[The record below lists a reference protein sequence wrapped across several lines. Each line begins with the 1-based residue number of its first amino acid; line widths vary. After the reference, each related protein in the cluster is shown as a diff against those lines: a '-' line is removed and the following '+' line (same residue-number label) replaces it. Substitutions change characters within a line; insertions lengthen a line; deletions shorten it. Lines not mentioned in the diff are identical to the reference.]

1 MNALAST
8 RAPGKLVLS
17 GAYSVLE
24 GAPAIVAA
32 VDRYATADGTRPAG
46 FVTDEMRAAMQP
58 PYPLIDASALRED
71 GRKLGLGSSA
81 ALLVAA
87 LSATGEFDLDRRS
100 ERYRLFERALAAHR
114 RAQGG
119 GSGIDVAASTFGG
132 TLQYQ
137 LPAPLRTLAGHGS
150 PRITPLPL
158 PSNLHVEAWQSPQA
172 ASTQHFISQV
182 YTWRAH
188 DEAGFEAL
196 FRRLR
201 VAAERAVAACQG
213 DSAEAFIDAVGQQAT
228 GLAELGARA
237 QLPIVEPSLARQH
250 VIAERS
256 GAALVPAGAG
266 GGDVHL
272 LLSAGPAS
280 DDLRRTVRAA
290 GLAPLPLSLGAPGVQ
305 LWEAPATPV
314 R

>member
-1 MNALAST
+1 HGAHSAHQSLLWRLARSCPCVDGAHRSGRASSGLRDLGTADRAERALDACLDVGSGAGYRLFFTDHVGRDAGRESASVPGRPRVLHDGRWPTRQGRHPAKRRNPGRAGAARHQWRVAHDPLSPGPGRTRHGARPRVNALAST

-46 FVTDEMRAAMQP
+46 FVADEMRAAMQP
-58 PYPLIDASALRED
+58 PYPLIDASALREE

-158 PSNLHVEAWQSPQA
+158 PSNLHVEVWQS
-172 ASTQHFISQV
+172 
-182 YTWRAH
+182 
-188 DEAGFEAL
+188 
-196 FRRLR
+196 
-201 VAAERAVAACQG
+201 
-213 DSAEAFIDAVGQQAT
+213 
-228 GLAELGARA
+228 
-237 QLPIVEPSLARQH
+237 
-250 VIAERS
+250 
-256 GAALVPAGAG
+256 
-266 GGDVHL
+266 
-272 LLSAGPAS
+272 
-280 DDLRRTVRAA
+280 
-290 GLAPLPLSLGAPGVQ
+290 
-305 LWEAPATPV
+305 
-314 R
+314 